1 MEIVDMAW
9 SLFTAVLGVVI
20 GAWVVKRM
28 MFSTDSIMEMADSVL
43 EYLLTTK
50 EGQKKLYTTAGFI
63 GKGFRD
69 GIGIKGGGGH
79 RKLEDIIVEMGAQWF
94 GKQFLGQKGEENPQ
108 QSSKLP
114 WERD

>member
-1 MEIVDMAW
+1 MEIVDMVW
-9 SLFTAVLGVVI
+9 GLITAVLGVVL

-28 MFSTDSIMEMADSVL
+28 MFSADSVMEMADSVF

-50 EGQKKLYTTAGFI
+50 EGQQKLYTTAGFI
-63 GKGFRD
+63 GKGIRD
-69 GIGIKGGGGH
+69 GFGIKGGGGH

-108 QSSKLP
+108 QSSKPP
-114 WERD
+114 WEHD